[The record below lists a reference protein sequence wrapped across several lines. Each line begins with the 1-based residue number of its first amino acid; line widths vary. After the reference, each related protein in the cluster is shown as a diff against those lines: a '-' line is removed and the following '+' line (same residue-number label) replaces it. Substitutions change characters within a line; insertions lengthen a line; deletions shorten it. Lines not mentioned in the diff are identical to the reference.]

1 MARQTQHGFFIMLLN
16 LRKSERSC
24 AAAGIPLKSTAFSPA
39 YGTRAPRGIFSLSI
53 PNPPLTPASSLKGA
67 NLKNAVI
74 LSIPTRAAS
83 YGEE

>member
-1 MARQTQHGFFIMLLN
+1 MRSRQLLSSGFFVASIAL
-16 LRKSERSC
+16 
-24 AAAGIPLKSTAFSPA
+24 AGVAHAQQTEVA
-39 YGTRAPRGIFSLSI
+39 
-53 PNPPLTPASSLKGA
+53 PLTPASSLKGA